1 MIKFAAFLIIGLM
14 VTLTAHA
21 AQAPS
26 ELSWVAPDT
35 REDGSP
41 LSPDEIKEYRVYYTV
56 NGQTPG
62 DNYPVVVSGTAQ
74 SETVTL
80 ELMPRAE
87 PYVVGFAIT
96 TVDTDGVESVRSD
109 VVSKTFNIDRIVK
122 PSAPTN
128 LQFNI
133 TFGDGYMITEK
144 VGQ

>member
-1 MIKFAAFLIIGLM
+1 MRFAAFLMVGLL
-14 VTLTAHA
+14 VTLAAHA
-21 AQAPS
+21 ATATS
-26 ELSWVAPDT
+26 ELSWTAPTT
-35 REDGSP
+35 RVDGAP
-41 LSPDEIKEYRVYYTV
+41 LLVDEIKEYRVYYTID
-56 NGQTPG
+56 GQTPG

-96 TVDTDGVESVRSD
+96 TVDTDGVESVLSD

-133 TFGDGYMITEK
+133 TFGDGYTITEK

>member
-1 MIKFAAFLIIGLM
+1 MRFAAFLMVGLL
-14 VTLTAHA
+14 VTLAAHA
-21 AQAPS
+21 DPSPS
-26 ELSWVAPDT
+26 ELSWTAPDT
-35 REDGSP
+35 REDGTP
-41 LSPDEIKEYRVYYTV
+41 LAPSEIAEYRVYYTID
-56 NGQTPG
+56 GQTPG

-122 PSAPTN
+122 PSAPTSVKFT
-128 LQFNI
+128 L
-133 TFGDGYMITEK
+133 TCGDGCTITESA
-144 VGQ
+144 GE